1 MEKSPLP
8 YRVHCAPR
16 PGNSALVFDTPH
28 NGTILPRH
36 FRYAC
41 ATRDLLHLHDPHV
54 EKLLTGIPPTGSP
67 VLEARIHRSCI
78 DLNRHEFE
86 VDPSRID
93 GEWKLPVKATFYTT
107 KNAGLF
113 PVFAGPRLK
122 RITPIYNEAARMKS
136 EDGERRIADY
146 YRPYYKKL
154 HDLLAVARQT
164 QNAALHLNIHS
175 SHRNPDQPQA
185 DIVLGDLNGKACHPA
200 ITGFI
205 RDYFEKAGFS
215 VDFNGIY
222 FSGGALIQKTHN
234 TQAGFHSVQIEIA
247 RDLYM
252 NQETLEFAPE
262 KARKVQKAMTGLAI
276 ALKNYMARWPKSAP
290 TLSPN
295 T

>member
-1 MEKSPLP
+1 MKKTPTP
-8 YRVHCAPR
+8 YVVHRLQRAD
-16 PGNSALVFDTPH
+16 NSALVFDTPH

-54 EKLLTGIPPTGSP
+54 EKLLTGIPGTGSP

-78 DLNRHEFE
+78 DLNRHEHE
-86 VDPSRID
+86 VNPDWID
-93 GEWKLPVKATFYTT
+93 GAWNLPVKATFYTT

-113 PVFAGPRLK
+113 PILAGPRAR
-122 RITPIYNEAARMKS
+122 RITPIYNEAARLKPA
-136 EDGERRIADY
+136 EAERRIVQY

-154 HDLLAVARQT
+154 HDLLIEARQQ
-164 QNAALHLNIHS
+164 QNAALHINVHS

-185 DIVLGDLNGKACHPA
+185 DIVLGNLNGKSCDPA

-205 RDYFEKAGFS
+205 QHYFEQTGFS
-215 VDFNGIY
+215 VDFNGVY

-234 TQAGFHSVQIEIA
+234 TAAGFHSVQIEIA

-252 NQETLEFAPE
+252 NQETLEFEPAKAE
-262 KARKVQKAMTGLAI
+262 KIRNAMTGLAI
-276 ALKNYMARWPKSAP
+276 ALKDYMARWPKNAVP
-290 TLSPN
+290 SPKI
-295 T
+295 